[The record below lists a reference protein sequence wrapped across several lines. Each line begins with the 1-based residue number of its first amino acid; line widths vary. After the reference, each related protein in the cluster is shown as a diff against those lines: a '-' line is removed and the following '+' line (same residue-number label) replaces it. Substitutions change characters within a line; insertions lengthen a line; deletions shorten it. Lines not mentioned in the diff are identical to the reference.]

1 MDLRS
6 LPAEDGLVL
15 WKVLATVPS
24 KESKDV
30 LTGAM
35 VLGDVTVMFSRESG
49 GLRNTR
55 NMILLL
61 SGGWVPETSR
71 RKLPL
76 LAAAPRWRLLPRLA
90 NPGNP

>member
-1 MDLRS
+1 M
-6 LPAEDGLVL
+6 PAEDGLVL

-49 GLRNTR
+49 GLRNT
-55 NMILLL
+55 
-61 SGGWVPETSR
+61 
-71 RKLPL
+71 
-76 LAAAPRWRLLPRLA
+76 
-90 NPGNP
+90 